1 MQGALE
7 LLDLPYTG
15 AGVLASSVAMDKVMT
30 KRIWSAEGLP
40 TPAWRLVDSAE
51 ATEAAFEALLE
62 LDQFE
67 PTATVVLAA
76 KGYPGK
82 VEKGSV
88 IKHVGKAND
97 LTGVHAFHAGTDM
110 NEIGLLTATGGRVL
124 NVTAS
129 GATLREA
136 VDRAY
141 AGVDAI
147 DWPEGFCRRDIG
159 WRAL

>member
-1 MQGALE
+1 
-7 LLDLPYTG
+7 
-15 AGVLASSVAMDKVMT
+15 
-30 KRIWSAEGLP
+30 
-40 TPAWRLVDSAE
+40 
-51 ATEAAFEALLE
+51 
-62 LDQFE
+62 
-67 PTATVVLAA
+67 VLAA

-97 LTGVHAFHAGTDM
+97 IDGVHVFHAGTDM

-159 WRAL
+159 WRALKRG